1 MCEIINSSEFQCGPF
16 GGKELVFVGSKWDT
30 TLQKFGFFFFFFSFS
45 KTRNHM
51 LYCYMLLECIE

>member
-30 TLQKFGFFFFFFSFS
+30 TLQKFGFFFFFFFLENKKSYVILLHA
-45 KTRNHM
+45 TRMH
-51 LYCYMLLECIE
+51 

>member
-30 TLQKFGFFFFFFSFS
+30 TLQKFGFFFFFFLSR
-45 KTRNHM
+45 KQGII
-51 LYCYMLLECIE
+51 CYIVTCY